1 MLKFEHLE
9 LEEEF
14 RQYQPEAQAPKFLEA
29 DTLKEPLKALRLP
42 PAGLVC
48 ANEAE
53 TVAEVATRM
62 SENNV
67 GCTILLKNGRVTGIC
82 TERDI
87 IWKVLCPGSDPKAV
101 RIEEIMTP
109 EPECLQLDDTVAFA
123 LHTMDAGGYRH
134 IPLINGN
141 HEPVGIVSIRDIIE
155 HIVDH
160 FPEEVYNLPPKP
172 LRRGWGGSR
181 EGA

>member
-1 MLKFEHLE
+1 M
-9 LEEEF
+9 
-14 RQYQPEAQAPKFLEA
+14 APKLLVSRVEA
-29 DTLKEPLKALRLP
+29 DALKEPLKALRLP
-42 PAGLVC
+42 TAGLVC

-67 GCTILLKNGRVTGIC
+67 GCTIVVKNGRVTGIC

-87 IWKVLCPGSDPKAV
+87 IWKVLCSGSDPKAV

-141 HEPVGIVSIRDIIE
+141 HEPVGIVSVRD
-155 HIVDH
+155 IVDH